1 LISQL
6 RGKILFKG
14 NFEILLDVNG
24 VGYAIYVT
32 KKLFDNVE
40 VSDEE
45 KVIITYL
52 DVKENAINLYGF
64 SGDSERE
71 IFKMLMTVNGISA
84 RSAHTILCY
93 AVLEDLIQFITDK
106 KNNTLIKIPGIG
118 AKKLD
123 MIYITLHDKIF
134 KVSQNFSS
142 DISSGSNSGSERIR
156 LEALN
161 ALLNLGYSRSEAER
175 LIREV
180 LKNFG
185 DRASSTGELVK
196 AALELI

>member
-1 LISQL
+1 MISQL

-24 VGYAIYVT
+24 VGYTIYVT

-142 DISSGSNSGSERIR
+142 GISSGGNSGSERIR

-180 LKNFG
+180 LKNFE
-185 DRASSTGELVK
+185 DRDYSTGELVK